1 MFILLNI
8 QQKDW
13 NECLKM
19 FILPPVGAR
28 VIGSLHTHTHTHT
41 HTHKKKKN
49 MGFQEL
55 DSSTGFASCS
65 VVWPFYITS
74 RVSVSLSL

>member
-41 HTHKKKKN
+41 HTQKKKTWAFKSWIPP
-49 MGFQEL
+49 L
-55 DSSTGFASCS
+55 VLPLA
-65 VVWPFYITS
+65 VWFGHFT
-74 RVSVSLSL
+74 